1 MYVVPR
7 DSDGSFQ
14 NALMTSRIRSD
25 DDVIETARRKVS
37 VAGALIQSVLAESME
52 VHGFGRKTIQFANQ
66 GKFTKVLPIFLFAN
80 WSYDDFKCL

>member
-14 NALMTSRIRSD
+14 NALMTSPSRN

-66 GKFTKVLPIFLFAN
+66 GKLETIKKYRAGFFWGPGVA
-80 WSYDDFKCL
+80 